1 MVSLM
6 LLLLILFTGF
16 VLFLLLT
23 GNFNFYK
30 IMNSGTLMELGI
42 SPIVTSSMIM
52 QLLSGLKLVVFD
64 SSVKEERQLYENV
77 QKLFGIVLTIATA
90 FVYVISGMYGPA
102 GELGMFTCTLLICQL
117 SVAGIIVLLLDELLQ
132 KGYGIGSGIS
142 LFIATNI
149 CESVIW
155 RAFSP
160 MTMNNGRG
168 KEFEGAIIALFHALI
183 TRKDKVRALR
193 YAFYRPGLPNI
204 ANLLATIVVFLV
216 VVYFQ
221 GFRVELPVKNAK
233 YRGQQGVY
241 PIKLFY
247 TSNTPIIIVSSLT
260 SNLMIISQLLAR
272 RWEDNFFVRLL
283 GKWSHDQQQTRP
295 IGGLIYYLNAPAS
308 FSDALADP
316 VQLVIYIVYM
326 LGGCAL
332 ISRLWI
338 EFSGSSA
345 RDVAKQLRDDGLTM
359 KGYRDTALIDVL
371 NRYIPTAALFGGMC
385 IGALTVFADFLGA
398 IGSGTG
404 ILLAVTTIFQYF
416 EIIKKER
423 EELGF
428 FGF

>member
-1 MVSLM
+1 MPH
-6 LLLLILFTGF
+6 LLILSTGS
-16 VLFLLLT
+16 VLSLPLT
-23 GNFNFYK
+23 GKHVFFNV
-30 IMNSGTLMELGI
+30 MCSGTLMELGI

-64 SSVKEERQLYENV
+64 PSVKEERQLYENV
-77 QKLFGIVLTIATA
+77 QKLFGIILTVATA
-90 FVYVISGMYGPA
+90 FVYVVSGMYGPA
-102 GELGMFTCTLLICQL
+102 GELGMFTCTLLVCQL
-117 SVAGIIVLLLDELLQ
+117 SLAGIIVLLLDEMLQ

-149 CESVIW
+149 CESVVW

-160 MTMNNGRG
+160 TTVNNGRG

-183 TRKDKVRALR
+183 TRKDKIRALR

-204 ANLLATIVVFLV
+204 ANLLATVVVFLV

-233 YRGQQGVY
+233 YRGQQGIY

-260 SNLMIISQLLAR
+260 SNLMIISQLLSR
-272 RWEDNFFVRLL
+272 RWENNFLVRLL
-283 GKWSHDQQQTRP
+283 GQWSHDQQQTRP
-295 IGGLIYYLNAPAS
+295 VGGLIYYLNAPAT

-316 VQLVIYIVYM
+316 FQLIVYIVYM
-326 LGGCAL
+326 LGACAL

-416 EIIKKER
+416 ETIKKEK

-428 FGF
+428 LGF

>member
-1 MVSLM
+1 
-6 LLLLILFTGF
+6 
-16 VLFLLLT
+16 
-23 GNFNFYK
+23 
-30 IMNSGTLMELGI
+30 MELGI

-64 SSVKEERQLYENV
+64 PSVKEERQLYENV
-77 QKLFGIVLTIATA
+77 QKLFGIILTVATA
-90 FVYVISGMYGPA
+90 FVYVVSGMYGPA
-102 GELGMFTCTLLICQL
+102 GELGMFTCTLLVCQL
-117 SVAGIIVLLLDELLQ
+117 SLAGIIVLLLDEMLQ

-149 CESVIW
+149 CESVVW

-160 MTMNNGRG
+160 TTVNNGRG

-183 TRKDKVRALR
+183 TRKDKIRALR

-204 ANLLATIVVFLV
+204 ANLLATVVVFLV

-221 GFRVELPVKNAK
+221 GFRVELPVKNGK
-233 YRGQQGVY
+233 YRGQQGIY

-260 SNLMIISQLLAR
+260 SNLMIISQLLSR
-272 RWEDNFFVRLL
+272 RWENNFLVRLL
-283 GKWSHDQQQTRP
+283 GQWSHDQQQTRP
-295 IGGLIYYLNAPAS
+295 VGGLIYYLNAPAT

-316 VQLVIYIVYM
+316 FQLIVYIVYM
-326 LGGCAL
+326 LGACAL

-416 EIIKKER
+416 ETIKKEK

-428 FGF
+428 LGF

>member
-1 MVSLM
+1 MKKKYMIAALFTVMTLM
-6 LLLLILFTGF
+6 LTGCSVENIPSFQAMLFGEPEFVTLPYDPADYVTLGRYKDIEVEGSVDESDLQDALDSLIA
-16 VLFLLLT
+16 
-23 GNFNFYK
+23 
-30 IMNSGTLMELGI
+30 SGEE
-42 SPIVTSSMIM
+42 
-52 QLLSGLKLVVFD
+52 KD
-64 SSVKEERQLYENV
+64 VKSDEKVV
-77 QKLFGIVLTIATA
+77 QKNQLIN
-90 FVYVISGMYGPA
+90 YDYSG
-102 GELGMFTCTLLICQL
+102 
-117 SVAGIIVLLLDELLQ
+117 
-132 KGYGIGSGIS
+132 KIG
-142 LFIATNI
+142 
-149 CESVIW
+149 
-155 RAFSP
+155 
-160 MTMNNGRG
+160 G

-308 FSDALADP
+308 FTDALADP
-316 VQLVIYIVYM
+316 VQLIIYIVYM

>member
-1 MVSLM
+1 MASNRYEN
-6 LLLLILFTGF
+6 GGG
-16 VLFLLLT
+16 
-23 GNFNFYK
+23 GNGNR
-30 IMNSGTLMELGI
+30 GTIMELGI

-52 QLLSGLKLVVFD
+52 QLLTGLKLIVFD
-64 SSVKEERQLYENV
+64 QSVKEERQLFESV
-77 QKLFGIVLTIATA
+77 QKLFGVILTICTA
-90 FVYVISGMYGPA
+90 FVYVVSGMYGPA
-102 GELGMFTCTLLICQL
+102 SELGWFTCTLLIFQL
-117 SVAGIIVLLLDELLQ
+117 SFAGIIALLLDEMLQ
-132 KGYGIGSGIS
+132 KGYGLGSGIS

-149 CESVIW
+149 CESVTW

-160 MTMNNGRG
+160 TTVDSGRG
-168 KEFEGAIIALFHALI
+168 KEFEGAIIALFHLLI

-204 ANLLATIVVFLV
+204 ANLLATVVVFLV

-221 GFRVELPVKNAK
+221 GFRVELPVKNPK

-247 TSNTPIIIVSSLT
+247 TSNTPIIIISSLT
-260 SNLMIISQLLAR
+260 SNLMIISQMLSR
-272 RWEDNFFVRLL
+272 KWESNFLVGLL

-295 IGGLIYYLNAPAS
+295 IGGLIYYLTPPGS

-316 VQLVIYIVYM
+316 FQVVVYVVFM
-326 LGGCAL
+326 LGACAGV
-332 ISRLWI
+332 SRLWI
-338 EFSGSSA
+338 EFSGTSA

-416 EIIKKER
+416 EIFKK
-423 EELGF
+423 
-428 FGF
+428 

>member
-1 MVSLM
+1 
-6 LLLLILFTGF
+6 
-16 VLFLLLT
+16 
-23 GNFNFYK
+23 
-30 IMNSGTLMELGI
+30 MELGI

-52 QLLSGLKLVVFD
+52 QLLNGLKLVVFD
-64 SSVKEERQLYENV
+64 PSVKEERQLYENV
-77 QKLFGIVLTIATA
+77 QKLFGIILTIATA
-90 FVYVISGMYGPA
+90 FVYVVSGMYGPA
-102 GELGMFTCTLLICQL
+102 GELGMFTCLLLVLQL
-117 SVAGIIVLLLDELLQ
+117 SAAGIIVLLLDELLQ

-149 CESVIW
+149 CESVVW

-160 MTMNNGRG
+160 TTVNNGRG
-168 KEFEGAIIALFHALI
+168 KEFEGAIISLFHSLI
-183 TRKDKVRALR
+183 TRKDKIRALR

-204 ANLLATIVVFLV
+204 ANLLATVIVFLV

-233 YRGQQGVY
+233 YRGQQGLY

-260 SNLMIISQLLAR
+260 SNLMIISQLLSR
-272 RWEDNFFVRLL
+272 RWENNFLVRLL

-316 VQLVIYIVYM
+316 LQLVIYLTYM
-326 LGGCAL
+326 LGACAL

-416 EIIKKER
+416 ETIKKEK

-428 FGF
+428 LGF

>member
-1 MVSLM
+1 
-6 LLLLILFTGF
+6 
-16 VLFLLLT
+16 
-23 GNFNFYK
+23 
-30 IMNSGTLMELGI
+30 MELGI

-52 QLLSGLKLVVFD
+52 QLMLGLKLIVFD
-64 SSVKEERQLYENV
+64 NSVKEERQLYENV
-77 QKLFGIVLTIATA
+77 QKLFGLILSVVTA
-90 FVYVISGMYGPA
+90 FVYVVSGMYGPA
-102 GELGMFTCTLLICQL
+102 SELGWMTCSLLVFQL
-117 SVAGIIVLLLDELLQ
+117 SFAGIVVLLLDELLQ

-168 KEFEGAIIALFHALI
+168 KEFEGAVIALFHLLI
-183 TRKDKVRALR
+183 TRRDKVRALR

-204 ANLLATIVVFLV
+204 ANLLATVLVFLV

-221 GFRVELPVKNAK
+221 GFRVELPVKNPK

-241 PIKLFY
+241 PIRLFY

-260 SNLMIISQLLAR
+260 SNLLMISQMLVR

-283 GKWSHDQQQTRP
+283 GRWSHDQQQTRP
-295 IGGLIYYLNAPAS
+295 IGGLIYYLMAPGSLSA
-308 FSDALADP
+308 AMNDP
-316 VQLVIYIVYM
+316 FQLVVYVVFM
-326 LGGCAL
+326 LGSCAL
-332 ISRLWI
+332 VSRLWI
-338 EFSGSSA
+338 EFSGTSA

-416 EIIKKER
+416 ETFKREG

-428 FGF
+428 MGF

>member
-1 MVSLM
+1 MM
-6 LLLLILFTGF
+6 
-16 VLFLLLT
+16 
-23 GNFNFYK
+23 Y
-30 IMNSGTLMELGI
+30 SGTLMELGI

-77 QKLFGIVLTIATA
+77 QKLFGIILTVATA
-90 FVYVISGMYGPA
+90 FVYVVSGMYGPA
-102 GELGMFTCTLLICQL
+102 GELGMFTCTLLVCQL
-117 SVAGIIVLLLDELLQ
+117 SLAGIIVLLLDEMLQ

-149 CESVIW
+149 CESVVW

-160 MTMNNGRG
+160 TTVNNGRG

-183 TRKDKVRALR
+183 TRKDKIRALR

-204 ANLLATIVVFLV
+204 ANLLATVVVFLV

-233 YRGQQGVY
+233 YRGQQGIY

-260 SNLMIISQLLAR
+260 SNLMIISQLLSR
-272 RWEDNFFVRLL
+272 RWENNFLVRLL
-283 GKWSHDQQQTRP
+283 GQWSHDQQQTRP
-295 IGGLIYYLNAPAS
+295 VGGLIYYLNAPAS

-316 VQLVIYIVYM
+316 FQLIIYIVYM
-326 LGGCAL
+326 LGACAL

-416 EIIKKER
+416 ETIKKEK

-428 FGF
+428 LGF

>member
-1 MVSLM
+1 MM
-6 LLLLILFTGF
+6 
-16 VLFLLLT
+16 
-23 GNFNFYK
+23 Y
-30 IMNSGTLMELGI
+30 SGTLMELGI

-77 QKLFGIVLTIATA
+77 QKLFGIILTVATA
-90 FVYVISGMYGPA
+90 FVYVVSGMYGPA
-102 GELGMFTCTLLICQL
+102 GELGMFTCTLLVCQL
-117 SVAGIIVLLLDELLQ
+117 SLAGIIVLLLDEMLQ

-149 CESVIW
+149 CESVVW

-160 MTMNNGRG
+160 TTVNNGRG

-183 TRKDKVRALR
+183 TRKDKIRALR

-204 ANLLATIVVFLV
+204 ANLLATVVVFLV

-233 YRGQQGVY
+233 YRGQQGIY

-260 SNLMIISQLLAR
+260 SNLMIISQLLSR
-272 RWEDNFFVRLL
+272 RWENNFLVRLL
-283 GKWSHDQQQTRP
+283 GQWSHDQQQTRP
-295 IGGLIYYLNAPAS
+295 VGGLIYYLNAPAS

-316 VQLVIYIVYM
+316 IQLIIYIVYM
-326 LGGCAL
+326 LGACAL

-416 EIIKKER
+416 ETIKKEK

-428 FGF
+428 LGF

>member
-1 MVSLM
+1 MM
-6 LLLLILFTGF
+6 
-16 VLFLLLT
+16 
-23 GNFNFYK
+23 Y
-30 IMNSGTLMELGI
+30 SGTLMELGI

-52 QLLSGLKLVVFD
+52 QLLSGLKLVVLD

-77 QKLFGIVLTIATA
+77 QKLFGIILTVATA
-90 FVYVISGMYGPA
+90 FVYVVSGMYGPA
-102 GELGMFTCTLLICQL
+102 GELGMFTCTLLVCQL
-117 SVAGIIVLLLDELLQ
+117 SLAGIIVLLLDEMLQ

-149 CESVIW
+149 CESVVW

-160 MTMNNGRG
+160 TTVNNGRG

-183 TRKDKVRALR
+183 TRKDKIRALR

-204 ANLLATIVVFLV
+204 ANLLATVVVFLV

-233 YRGQQGVY
+233 YRGQQGIY

-260 SNLMIISQLLAR
+260 SNLMIISQLLSR
-272 RWEDNFFVRLL
+272 RWENNFLVRLL
-283 GKWSHDQQQTRP
+283 GQWSHDQQQTRP
-295 IGGLIYYLNAPAS
+295 VGGLIYYLNAPAS

-316 VQLVIYIVYM
+316 IQLIIYIVYM
-326 LGGCAL
+326 LGACAL

-416 EIIKKER
+416 ETIKKEK

-428 FGF
+428 LGF

>member
-1 MVSLM
+1 
-6 LLLLILFTGF
+6 
-16 VLFLLLT
+16 
-23 GNFNFYK
+23 
-30 IMNSGTLMELGI
+30 MELGI

-52 QLLSGLKLVVFD
+52 PLLTGLKLIVFD
-64 SSVKEERQLYENV
+64 QSVKEERQLFESV
-77 QKLFGIVLTIATA
+77 QKLFGVILTICTA
-90 FVYVISGMYGPA
+90 FVYVVSGMYGPA
-102 GELGMFTCTLLICQL
+102 SELGWFTCTLLIFQL
-117 SVAGIIVLLLDELLQ
+117 SFAGIIALLLDEMLQ
-132 KGYGIGSGIS
+132 KGYGLGSGIS

-149 CESVIW
+149 CESVTW

-160 MTMNNGRG
+160 TTVDSGRG
-168 KEFEGAIIALFHALI
+168 KEFEGAIIALFHLLI

-204 ANLLATIVVFLV
+204 ANLLATVVVFLV

-221 GFRVELPVKNAK
+221 GFRVELPVKNPK

-247 TSNTPIIIVSSLT
+247 TSNTPIIIISSLT
-260 SNLMIISQLLAR
+260 SNLMIISQMLSR
-272 RWEDNFFVRLL
+272 KWESNFLVGLL

-295 IGGLIYYLNAPAS
+295 IGGLIYYLTPPGS

-316 VQLVIYIVYM
+316 FQVVVYVVFM
-326 LGGCAL
+326 LGACAGV
-332 ISRLWI
+332 SRLWI
-338 EFSGSSA
+338 EFSGTSA

-416 EIIKKER
+416 EIFKKER

-428 FGF
+428 LGF

>member
-1 MVSLM
+1 M
-6 LLLLILFTGF
+6 
-16 VLFLLLT
+16 
-23 GNFNFYK
+23 Y
-30 IMNSGTLMELGI
+30 SGTLMELGI

-77 QKLFGIVLTIATA
+77 QKLFGIILTVATA
-90 FVYVISGMYGPA
+90 FVYVVSGMYGPA
-102 GELGMFTCTLLICQL
+102 GELGMFTCTLLVCQL
-117 SVAGIIVLLLDELLQ
+117 SLAGIIVLLLDEMLQ

-149 CESVIW
+149 CESVVW

-160 MTMNNGRG
+160 TTVNNGRG

-183 TRKDKVRALR
+183 TRKDKIRALR

-204 ANLLATIVVFLV
+204 ANLLATVVVFLV

-233 YRGQQGVY
+233 YRGQQGIY

-260 SNLMIISQLLAR
+260 SNLMIISQLLSR
-272 RWEDNFFVRLL
+272 RWENNFLVRLL
-283 GKWSHDQQQTRP
+283 GQWSHDQQQTRP
-295 IGGLIYYLNAPAS
+295 VGGLIYYLNAPAT

-316 VQLVIYIVYM
+316 FQLIVYIVYM
-326 LGGCAL
+326 LGACAL

-416 EIIKKER
+416 ETIKKEK

-428 FGF
+428 LGF

>member
-1 MVSLM
+1 MM
-6 LLLLILFTGF
+6 
-16 VLFLLLT
+16 
-23 GNFNFYK
+23 Y
-30 IMNSGTLMELGI
+30 SGTLMELGI

-77 QKLFGIVLTIATA
+77 QKLFGIILTVATA
-90 FVYVISGMYGPA
+90 FVYVVSGMYGPA
-102 GELGMFTCTLLICQL
+102 GELGLFTCTLLVCQL
-117 SVAGIIVLLLDELLQ
+117 SLAGIIVLLLDEMLQ

-149 CESVIW
+149 CESVVW

-160 MTMNNGRG
+160 TTVNNGRG

-183 TRKDKVRALR
+183 TRKDKIRALR

-204 ANLLATIVVFLV
+204 ANLLATVVVFLV

-233 YRGQQGVY
+233 YRGQQGIY

-260 SNLMIISQLLAR
+260 SNLMIISQLLSR
-272 RWEDNFFVRLL
+272 RWENNFLVRLL
-283 GKWSHDQQQTRP
+283 GQWSHDQQQTRP
-295 IGGLIYYLNAPAS
+295 VGGLIYYLNAPAS

-316 VQLVIYIVYM
+316 FQLIIYIVYM
-326 LGGCAL
+326 LGACAL

-416 EIIKKER
+416 ETIKKEK

-428 FGF
+428 LGF

>member
-1 MVSLM
+1 M
-6 LLLLILFTGF
+6 
-16 VLFLLLT
+16 
-23 GNFNFYK
+23 Y
-30 IMNSGTLMELGI
+30 SGTLMELGI

-64 SSVKEERQLYENV
+64 PSVKEERQLYENV
-77 QKLFGIVLTIATA
+77 QKLFGIILTVATA
-90 FVYVISGMYGPA
+90 FVYVVSGMYGPA
-102 GELGMFTCTLLICQL
+102 GELGMFTCTLLVCQL
-117 SVAGIIVLLLDELLQ
+117 SLAGIIVLLLDEMLQ

-149 CESVIW
+149 CESVVW

-160 MTMNNGRG
+160 TTVNNGRG

-183 TRKDKVRALR
+183 TRKDKIRALR

-204 ANLLATIVVFLV
+204 ANLLATVVVFLV

-233 YRGQQGVY
+233 YRGQQGIY

-260 SNLMIISQLLAR
+260 SNLMIISQLLSR
-272 RWEDNFFVRLL
+272 RWENNFLVRLL
-283 GKWSHDQQQTRP
+283 GQWSHDQQQTRP
-295 IGGLIYYLNAPAS
+295 VGGLIYYLNAPAT

-316 VQLVIYIVYM
+316 FQLIVYIVYM
-326 LGGCAL
+326 LGACAL

-416 EIIKKER
+416 ETIKKEK

-428 FGF
+428 LGF

>member
-1 MVSLM
+1 MP
-6 LLLLILFTGF
+6 LLLILSTGS
-16 VLFLLLT
+16 VLSLPLT
-23 GNFNFYK
+23 GKHVFFNV
-30 IMNSGTLMELGI
+30 MCSGTLMELGI

-64 SSVKEERQLYENV
+64 PSVKEERQLYENV
-77 QKLFGIVLTIATA
+77 QKLFGIILTVATA
-90 FVYVISGMYGPA
+90 FVYVVSGMYGPA
-102 GELGMFTCTLLICQL
+102 GELGMFTCTLLVCQL
-117 SVAGIIVLLLDELLQ
+117 SLAGIIVLLLDEMLQ

-149 CESVIW
+149 CESVVW

-160 MTMNNGRG
+160 TTVNNGRG

-183 TRKDKVRALR
+183 TRKDKIRALR

-204 ANLLATIVVFLV
+204 ANLLATVVVFLV

-233 YRGQQGVY
+233 YRGQQGIY

-260 SNLMIISQLLAR
+260 SNLMIISQLLSR
-272 RWEDNFFVRLL
+272 RWENNFLVRLL
-283 GKWSHDQQQTRP
+283 GQWSHDQQQTRP
-295 IGGLIYYLNAPAS
+295 VGGLIYYLNAPAT

-316 VQLVIYIVYM
+316 FQLIVYIVYM
-326 LGGCAL
+326 LGACAL

-416 EIIKKER
+416 ETIKKEK

-428 FGF
+428 LGF

>member
-1 MVSLM
+1 M
-6 LLLLILFTGF
+6 
-16 VLFLLLT
+16 
-23 GNFNFYK
+23 Y
-30 IMNSGTLMELGI
+30 SGTLMELGI

-77 QKLFGIVLTIATA
+77 QKLFGIILTVATA
-90 FVYVISGMYGPA
+90 FVYVVSGMYGPA
-102 GELGMFTCTLLICQL
+102 GELGMFTCTLLVCQL
-117 SVAGIIVLLLDELLQ
+117 SLAGIIVLLLDEMLQ

-149 CESVIW
+149 CESVVW

-160 MTMNNGRG
+160 TTVNNGRG

-183 TRKDKVRALR
+183 TRKDKIRALR

-204 ANLLATIVVFLV
+204 ANLLATVVVFLV

-233 YRGQQGVY
+233 YRGQQGIY

-260 SNLMIISQLLAR
+260 SNLMIISQLLSR
-272 RWEDNFFVRLL
+272 RWENNFLVRLL
-283 GKWSHDQQQTRP
+283 GQWSHDQQQTRP
-295 IGGLIYYLNAPAS
+295 VGGLIYYLNAPAS

-316 VQLVIYIVYM
+316 FQLIIYIVYM
-326 LGGCAL
+326 LGACAL

-416 EIIKKER
+416 ETIKKEK

-428 FGF
+428 LGF

>member
-1 MVSLM
+1 
-6 LLLLILFTGF
+6 
-16 VLFLLLT
+16 
-23 GNFNFYK
+23 
-30 IMNSGTLMELGI
+30 MELGI

-64 SSVKEERQLYENV
+64 PSVKEERQLYENV
-77 QKLFGIVLTIATA
+77 QKLFGIILTVATA
-90 FVYVISGMYGPA
+90 FVYVVSGMYGPA
-102 GELGMFTCTLLICQL
+102 GELGMFTCTLLVCQL
-117 SVAGIIVLLLDELLQ
+117 SLAGIIVLLLDEMLQ

-149 CESVIW
+149 CESVVW

-160 MTMNNGRG
+160 TTVNNGRG

-183 TRKDKVRALR
+183 TRKDKIRALR

-204 ANLLATIVVFLV
+204 ANLLATVVVFLV

-233 YRGQQGVY
+233 YRGQQGIY

-260 SNLMIISQLLAR
+260 SNLMIISQLLSR
-272 RWEDNFFVRLL
+272 RWENNFLVRLL
-283 GKWSHDQQQTRP
+283 GQWSHDQQQTRP
-295 IGGLIYYLNAPAS
+295 VGGLIYYLNAPAT

-316 VQLVIYIVYM
+316 FQLIVYIVYM
-326 LGGCAL
+326 LGACAL

-416 EIIKKER
+416 ETIKKEK

-428 FGF
+428 LGF

>member
-1 MVSLM
+1 M
-6 LLLLILFTGF
+6 LLLLILSTGF
-16 VLFLLLT
+16 VLSPLPT
-23 GNFNFYK
+23 GTLYLSFF
-30 IMNSGTLMELGI
+30 ISSGTLMELGI

-52 QLLSGLKLVVFD
+52 QLLNGLKLVVFD
-64 SSVKEERQLYENV
+64 PSVKEERQLYENV
-77 QKLFGIVLTIATA
+77 QKLFGIILTIATA
-90 FVYVISGMYGPA
+90 FVYVVSGMYGPA
-102 GELGMFTCTLLICQL
+102 SELGMFTCILLVIQL
-117 SVAGIIVLLLDELLQ
+117 SAAGIIVLLLDELLQ

-149 CESVIW
+149 CESVVW

-160 MTMNNGRG
+160 TTVNNGRG
-168 KEFEGAIIALFHALI
+168 KEFEGAIIALFHSLI
-183 TRKDKVRALR
+183 TRKDKIRALR

-204 ANLLATIVVFLV
+204 ANLLATVIVFLV

-233 YRGQQGVY
+233 YRGQQGLY

-272 RWEDNFFVRLL
+272 RWENNFLVRLL

-316 VQLVIYIVYM
+316 LQLIIYVTYM
-326 LGGCAL
+326 LGACAL

-416 EIIKKER
+416 ETIKKEK

-428 FGF
+428 LGF